1 MTKCQKT
8 DKIVHTDCRIEN
20 VLCWYII
27 SCKSTY
33 RSLKNHQDWGWRKLQ
48 VFVIISTNS
57 QKRFKLKSKMADK
70 ARISFTCFSFF
81 CLLWK
86 GLNISDTNAVIPIW
100 VSQVWLRS
108 HDRQIL
114 SLANYTNRRR
124 PSGSTSLLATLYPST
139 HTNYPAFQSILCVT
153 GFLYVKHF
161 HLWCLNIIIKTT
173 I

>member
-1 MTKCQKT
+1 MEKITSIRHHFHKLSKTLQTKKQNG
-8 DKIVHTDCRIEN
+8 RQ
-20 VLCWYII
+20 
-27 SCKSTY
+27 STHFFHMFY
-33 RSLKNHQDWGWRKLQ
+33 
-48 VFVIISTNS
+48 
-57 QKRFKLKSKMADK
+57 
-70 ARISFTCFSFF
+70 FF

-173 I
+173 ISFFLVSYIISKENYV